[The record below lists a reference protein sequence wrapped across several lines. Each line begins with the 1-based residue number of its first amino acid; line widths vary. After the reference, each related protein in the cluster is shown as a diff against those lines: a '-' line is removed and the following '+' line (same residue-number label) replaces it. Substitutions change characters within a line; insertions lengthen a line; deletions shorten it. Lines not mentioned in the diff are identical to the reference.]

1 MRVGWT
7 ATALGHLGA
16 IRAHISQ
23 TSPFYAERMV
33 QRILGRGPQLA
44 AFPDSGRVVP
54 EVGQPGIREILE
66 GPYRVIYQ
74 RLPERVD
81 VLAVVH
87 ARQAA
92 LGL

>member
-1 MRVGWT
+1 MKVVWT
-7 ATALGHLGA
+7 DTALGHLGA
-16 IRAHISQ
+16 IRQYISQ

-33 QRILGRGPQLA
+33 QRIMARAPQLA

-54 EVGQPGIREILE
+54 EVGQPDIREVIE
-66 GPYRVIYQ
+66 GPYRVIYRHQ
-74 RLPERVD
+74 HDRLV

-87 ARQAA
+87 GRRGT